1 MEQRTSDLE
10 ILSTSLPPYR
20 SVAQMP
26 SLAPNRSNPQKL
38 SRLDR
43 LMPAELR
50 GSPTTRIRATVGI
63 VFPLVYLALSA
74 IQALSYAGEGAW
86 LTASLIAASIPF
98 VAAAPWLLL
107 RTRSL
112 ELSAHVTAA
121 VFLALIAASAY
132 VQGGTDWRSL
142 MYLGPLVLYTL
153 LLGGVR
159 PAATWF
165 VVGAIG
171 IAALF
176 GLSAAGFPFPS
187 PETKGSLSLDMMEL
201 LMLPTMVF
209 LVAFIYHRVNAS
221 VLAELNV
228 TSAALVRI
236 REGLDDAQRLAQ
248 VGSWEFDGHTN
259 LLTWSKAL
267 LGLLGVPL
275 GAPLT
280 IEAALAHIHADDRAV
295 LMALFD
301 NVCASGG
308 RAAADIRMLRAD
320 GAVQVL
326 HFIFSR
332 VSDVDDGPSVVVG
345 TCQDVTEARTAET
358 QLIRARE
365 QALVASE
372 AKSQF
377 LSHMSH
383 EIRTP
388 MNGVI
393 GLTSLALGTPLD
405 AEQREYVEGART
417 AGLNLLTIIDDIL
430 DLTKVEAGELR
441 TEQIPFS
448 LRKVLGE
455 VVDTVAHGAA
465 RKGLALRLEIDPALA
480 QTFRGDPVR
489 VRQILLNLAG
499 NAVKFTTEG
508 AVTLRAGADP
518 ERPGAVR
525 VVVEDTGPGIAPDAQ
540 LRVFES
546 FQQADVSTTRRFG
559 GTGLGLTISRKLAEL
574 MDGRLWVTSEVGTG
588 SCFTLQLPLE
598 VVTGLEAV
606 EAAATVAAPA
616 RSLVVLLA
624 EDSAVNSLVASR
636 LLGRAGHRVI
646 QVKNGR
652 EAVDAALSQV
662 IDVVLMD
669 VQMPELDGLE
679 ATRLI
684 RRHEALHGGY
694 LPIVALTAGAM
705 KGDDETCYAAGM
717 DAFLSKPLDPRR
729 LEAAVVANAERKR
742 AAPAV

>member
-1 MEQRTSDLE
+1 
-10 ILSTSLPPYR
+10 
-20 SVAQMP
+20 MP
-26 SLAPNRSNPQKL
+26 SLARSSPRKL
-38 SRLDR
+38 SRLDQ
-43 LMPAELR
+43 LVPVELR
-50 GSPTTRIRATVGI
+50 GSPTTRIRAIVGI
-63 VFPLVYLALSA
+63 VFPLVYLLLATIEA
-74 IQALSYAGEGAW
+74 VGYAGDGAW
-86 LTASLIAASIPF
+86 LTASLIAATIPIM
-98 VAAAPWLLL
+98 AAAPWLLL
-107 RTRSL
+107 RCRSL
-112 ELSAHVTAA
+112 ELSAHVSAA
-121 VFLALIAASAY
+121 VFLTLIVAGSY

-142 MYLGPLVLYTL
+142 MYLGPVVLYTL

-159 PAATWF
+159 PGATWF
-165 VVGAIG
+165 VVGVVAI
-171 IAALF
+171 ASLF
-176 GLSAAGFPFPS
+176 GLSMGGYPFPVAETNGS
-187 PETKGSLSLDMMEL
+187 PAIDLMEL

-209 LVAFIYHRVNAS
+209 LVAYIYHHVNAS
-221 VLAELNV
+221 VLAELNE
-228 TSAALVRI
+228 TSAALIRI
-236 REGLDDAQRLAQ
+236 REGLDDAQRIAQ
-248 VGSWEFDGHTN
+248 VGSWVFDGRTSR
-259 LLTWSKAL
+259 LTLSKAL
-267 LGLLGVPL
+267 FGLLGEPL
-275 GAPLT
+275 GPPMR
-280 IEAALAHIHADDRAV
+280 IEDALVRVHLDDRAV
-295 LMALFD
+295 LMTLFEG
-301 NVCASGG
+301 VCTSGG
-308 RAAADIRMLRAD
+308 RAAADVRMARSD
-320 GAVQVL
+320 GAAQVL
-326 HFIFSR
+326 QFIFSR
-332 VSDVDDGPSVVVG
+332 EPDVDGGPLIVAG
-345 TCQDVTEARTAET
+345 TCQDVTDARTAESE
-358 QLIRARE
+358 LIRARE

-448 LRKVLGE
+448 LQKVLGE
-455 VVDTVAHGAA
+455 VIEVVGHGA
-465 RKGLALRLEIDPALA
+465 RQKGLSVCLEIDPALSR
-480 QTFRGDPVR
+480 TFLGDPVR

-499 NAVKFTTEG
+499 NAVKFTAKG
-508 AVTLRAGADP
+508 SVLLRAGADVD
-518 ERPGAVR
+518 RPGALRILVA
-525 VVVEDTGPGIAPDAQ
+525 DTGPGIDADA
-540 LRVFES
+540 LPRIFES
-546 FQQADVSTTRRFG
+546 FQQADLSTTRRFG

-574 MDGRLWVTSEVGTG
+574 MDGRLWGESEVGVG
-588 SCFTLQLPLE
+588 SRFSLQLPLE
-598 VVTGLEAV
+598 VVAGPEAV
-606 EAAATVAAPA
+606 EAAAAVVSPA

-652 EAVDAALSQV
+652 EAVDAALSEP

-669 VQMPELDGLE
+669 VHMPELDGLE

-729 LEAAVVANAERKR
+729 LEAAVLANAERKR
-742 AAPAV
+742 MAPGV